1 MKKYLCILM
10 LALLSVACVE
20 KDTDSLF
27 TQLTLT
33 VRPPQ
38 GIEMRRFQATMV
50 FENINTRQRTS
61 TSDFEN
67 GQLNIRLMKG
77 LYRLS
82 INEGGGLAYT
92 DEKGDYRFSEVV
104 ISNDPLTF
112 VADHSEATVDLILK
126 N

>member
-1 MKKYLCILM
+1 MKKYLCILL

-27 TQLTLT
+27 TRLTLT

-38 GIEMRRFQATMV
+38 GLEMRRFQATMV
-50 FENINTRQRTS
+50 FENINTRQRIS
-61 TSDFEN
+61 TSDFVD
-67 GQLNIRLMKG
+67 GQLDIRLMKG
-77 LYRLS
+77 IYRLS

-92 DEKGDYRFSEVV
+92 DENGNYRFSEVV

-112 VADHSEATVDLILK
+112 ASDRSEAAVDLILK